1 MRGLARQNLRR
12 ITAALITVG
21 LAAGLVSGCSSN
33 PKVRTITVTFVR
45 HGQSEANAAGTISTQ
60 VPGPGLSEEGRGQ
73 AEQMAQQ
80 LGGNRYDAVFAS
92 PVVRTQQTAAPL
104 ANKLGKQVE
113 VLPGLREIGAGWY
126 EDEPVTKAQ
135 ATYLLAPNAWLR
147 GDRSETIPGSI
158 NGDEFNDEFGAAVQ
172 QIYDSG
178 KSNPV
183 VFSHSRAIMYWTLM
197 NVQNPKDSLITDHP
211 LPNVGRIVIT
221 GNPGTGW
228 RLVDWDGIRS
238 FN

>member
-1 MRGLARQNLRR
+1 MRKHRPIWAVV
-12 ITAALITVG
+12 IFAAAALM
-21 LAAGLVSGCSSN
+21 SGCSSN
-33 PKVRTITVTFVR
+33 PKVHDITITFIR

-60 VPGPGLSEEGRGQ
+60 APGPGLSEQGREQ
-73 AEQMAQQ
+73 AEQIATQ
-80 LGGNRYDAVFAS
+80 LGNNRYDGVYAS

-104 ANKLGKQVE
+104 AKRLGRQVE

-126 EDEPVTKAQ
+126 EDEPKDQAE
-135 ATYLLAPNAWLR
+135 ATYLVAPDAWLR

-158 NGDEFNDEFGAAVQ
+158 NGNDFNDEFSSAVQ
-172 QIYDSG
+172 HIYDSRQT
-178 KSNPV
+178 NPV
-183 VFSHSRAIMYWTLM
+183 VFSHNRAIMYWTLM
-197 NVQNPKDSLITDHP
+197 NVQNPKDSLISDHP
-211 LPNVGRIVIT
+211 LPNVGRIVVT